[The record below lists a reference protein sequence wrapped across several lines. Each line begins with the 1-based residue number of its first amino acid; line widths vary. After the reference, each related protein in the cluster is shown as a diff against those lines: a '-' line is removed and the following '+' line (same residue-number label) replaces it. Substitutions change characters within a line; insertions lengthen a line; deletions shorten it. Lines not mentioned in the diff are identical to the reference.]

1 MDGDTTL
8 SEHLHTLIGVKSEQE
23 LENLLQLLW
32 LTRRTGLSG
41 PQRSSVQ
48 SILDLPSS
56 GDLDP
61 VLASLRLLIRNCVH
75 KNLGGDDV
83 LKLFPLDLSLEL
95 QSTLL
100 TLLQK
105 HRSKW
110 RGELNQEQS
119 SNGVKRVLEWT
130 RFSDQTN
137 AVLSAPVLS
146 LSSSENSG
154 SLLSAPVD
162 PVPQFNGDNIGVPIS
177 INAER
182 NTVCFPQ
189 LNLQNNFV
197 SPEILGVLPRVKS
210 MTWAVENKS
219 AVPANRVA
227 IIALKLQD
235 YTKSP
240 SNETEV
246 KFQLTKD
253 TLEAVLRSMAYINE
267 QLSQSVG
274 SSSLPMQKKQKH

>member
-61 VLASLRLLIRNCVH
+61 
-75 KNLGGDDV
+75 
-83 LKLFPLDLSLEL
+83 
-95 QSTLL
+95 Q
-100 TLLQK
+100 
-105 HRSKW
+105 
-110 RGELNQEQS
+110 
-119 SNGVKRVLEWT
+119 VLEWT

>member
-32 LTRRTGLSG
+32 LTRQTGLSG

-75 KNLGGDDV
+75 KNVGGDDI

-105 HRSKW
+105 HQSKW
-110 RGELNQEQS
+110 RGELNQEQ
-119 SNGVKRVLEWT
+119 VLEWT

-146 LSSSENSG
+146 LSSSEISG
-154 SLLSAPVD
+154 SILSVPVD
-162 PVPQFNGDNIGVPIS
+162 PVPQFNGDNNGVPMS

-189 LNLQNNFV
+189 LNVQNNFV

-274 SSSLPMQKKQKH
+274 SSSVPMQKKQKH

>member
-8 SEHLHTLIGVKSEQE
+8 SEHLHTLVGVKSEQE

-48 SILDLPSS
+48 SILELPSS

-75 KNLGGDDV
+75 KNLGGDDI

-105 HRSKW
+105 HQSKW

-119 SNGVKRVLEWT
+119 SNGVKGVLEWT

-146 LSSSENSG
+146 LSSSEISG

-162 PVPQFNGDNIGVPIS
+162 PVPRFNGDDIGVPMS
-177 INAER
+177 IIAER

-197 SPEILGVLPRVKS
+197 SPEILGVPRVKS

-227 IIALKLQD
+227 IIALKLED

-274 SSSLPMQKKQKH
+274 SSSVPMQKKQKH